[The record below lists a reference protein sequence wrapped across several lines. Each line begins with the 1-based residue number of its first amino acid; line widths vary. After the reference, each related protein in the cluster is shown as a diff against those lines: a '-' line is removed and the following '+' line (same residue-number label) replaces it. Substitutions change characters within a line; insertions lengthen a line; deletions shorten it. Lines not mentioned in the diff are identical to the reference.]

1 MSKEKE
7 SVGIPI
13 PITGDFTKV
22 ASVLTGVLRYF
33 QAADCA
39 PEDVF
44 SVVDGILS
52 YAASQAR
59 GTVSDM
65 ARIVVQ
71 RAEAIDEV
79 MMDPASVEKID
90 VMATVDLRPGSD
102 PSAWSNSSRED
113 LN

>member
-22 ASVLTGVLRYF
+22 ASVLTGVLKYF
-33 QAADCA
+33 QAADCG

-65 ARIVVQ
+65 ARIVSK

-79 MMDPASVEKID
+79 MTDPSSVEKID
-90 VMATVDLRPGSD
+90 VLATVDLRPGGDS
-102 PSAWSNSSRED
+102 SSWSNATRED